1 MTMNTVGLS
10 AKAGMLVKV
19 LEPETAYSEANHSRD
34 PINTEVDM
42 EANRSRTTR
51 HSLTALFT

>member
-1 MTMNTVGLS
+1 MKRVGLS

-19 LEPETAYSEANHSRD
+19 VKPENAYREANHSRD